1 MTKLMKKFK
10 KYCAKAGLFSRV
22 IVIFC
27 LAYSVRIIEWAMQ
40 EFERSNTEAG
50 TLLTVSLA
58 LFGGELV
65 LLCMKRIFAK
75 NDGKKISNFDTC
87 TYEESSDESNVG

>member
-1 MTKLMKKFK
+1 MKKLIKNIK
-10 KYCAKAGLFSRV
+10 KYCKKSGLFSRI

-27 LAYSVRIIEWAMQ
+27 LAYSVRIVEWAMN
-40 EFERSNTEAG
+40 EFERSNMEAA

-65 LLCMKRIFAK
+65 LLCMKRIFSK
-75 NDGKKISNFDTC
+75 NDGRKGGYNNEDTFINNDNN
-87 TYEESSDESNVG
+87 SVG